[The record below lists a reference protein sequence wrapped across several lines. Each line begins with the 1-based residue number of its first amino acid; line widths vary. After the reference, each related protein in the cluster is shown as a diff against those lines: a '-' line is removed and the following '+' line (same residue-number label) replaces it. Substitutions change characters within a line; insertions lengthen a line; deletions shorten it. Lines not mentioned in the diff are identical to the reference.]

1 MQARKQ
7 RIGYNLKNPTVAP
20 NFLGTQKIPITGNNV
35 KKPTVAPIFLGTQK
49 ISNTDNNVK

>member
-49 ISNTDNNVK
+49 IPNTDNNVK